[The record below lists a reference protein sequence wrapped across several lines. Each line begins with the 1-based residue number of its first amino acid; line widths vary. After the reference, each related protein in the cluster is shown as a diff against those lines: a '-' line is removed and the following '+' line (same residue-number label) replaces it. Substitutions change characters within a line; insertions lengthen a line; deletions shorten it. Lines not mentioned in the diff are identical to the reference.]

1 MAGIGPKLPL
11 QIDDVDGFRLTKTIN
26 ETVRQNLKN
35 IILTAPGERVMDVN
49 FGVGIRNYLFQQVAE
64 GVVGTLRSEI
74 VKQVG
79 KYMPFLEILDV
90 IINKPD
96 ETYYTDDNMLGVD
109 IVYRFLPTDDL
120 DTLTINLSQTNY

>member
-11 QIDDVDGFRLTKTIN
+11 QVDDVDGFRLTKTIN

-90 IINKPD
+90 IINQPD
-96 ETYYTDDNMLGVD
+96 ETYYTDDNMLGID